1 MEASPDARPVAP
13 CDAVSLYTLL
23 GRCVVRIDD
32 GGAFR
37 GSGFFV
43 APGEVLTCVSPALML
58 FTAAPTLG

>member
-1 MEASPDARPVAP
+1 MEADPDGQSTGRRDTA
-13 CDAVSLYTLL
+13 SLYALL

-43 APGEVLTCVSPALML
+43 APGEVLM
-58 FTAAPTLG
+58 G